1 MCLLW
6 LDHSGAVTGLLDITQ
21 CMKESL
27 HRLEKADKMARRL
40 ASALDHAEDAETEAS
55 GDFSSDTSTSK
66 PDSAFHRQQAHLT
79 TMLLSIDW
87 PMSQASV
94 FAEILKNKLAAP
106 TISTLLL
113 SRSKAPPLLSYK
125 CTVMDATRLMRQS
138 RETAVLLVDDNKSGA
153 LVGIF
158 TSKDVVL
165 RVLAV
170 MISLPTPLMRLAIRT
185 F

>member
-1 MCLLW
+1 
-6 LDHSGAVTGLLDITQ
+6 
-21 CMKESL
+21 MKESL
-27 HRLEKADKMARRL
+27 HRLEKADKIARRL
-40 ASALDHAEDAETEAS
+40 ASALDNVEDAETETLHE
-55 GDFSSDTSTSK
+55 FSSEPSTSK
-66 PDSAFHRQQAHLT
+66 PSRLASHSSMSLNPAP
-79 TMLLSIDW
+79 IDW
-87 PMSQASV
+87 PVSQASM
-94 FAEILKNKLAAP
+94 FAEVLKNKLAAP
-106 TISTLLL
+106 TISSLLL

-170 MISLPTPLMRLAIRT
+170 WLSLDLMSVTWRGVT
-185 F
+185 